1 LGTNQARF
9 RVLMSPALKIVA
21 YYRVSTAKQGRSG
34 LGLDAQRN
42 AVESYARQLGATIA
56 AEFTDVES
64 GKKADR
70 PGLEGARL
78 AALAHG
84 AAIVVASLDRLSR
97 DVEFIARLVNEHVA
111 FTCAD
116 MPSASTFE
124 LHIRASVA
132 HEERRKIAERTRLA
146 MAAAKARG
154 RTFGGF
160 RGHVAD
166 DSARKAAVAA
176 KRAEAERHA
185 RAHIA
190 LINVLRANGL
200 GWKAIAKCFTSER
213 LSTPRGGTQWDAVQV
228 RRIAALAA

>member
-1 LGTNQARF
+1 
-9 RVLMSPALKIVA
+9 MSHALKVVA

-34 LGLDAQRN
+34 LGLDAQLA
-42 AVESYARQLGATIA
+42 AVENYARQFGATVV

-64 GKKADR
+64 GKVDAR
-70 PGLEGARL
+70 PGLEAARL

-84 AAIVVASLDRLSR
+84 AAIVVATLDRLSR
-97 DVEFIARLVNEHVA
+97 DVAFIAGLMKEGVR

-116 MPSASTFE
+116 MPSASEFE

-132 HEERRKIAERTRLA
+132 QEERRKIAERTRLA

-166 DSARKAAVAA
+166 DAARAAAASA
-176 KRAEAERHA
+176 KRAQAERHA

-190 LINVLRANGL
+190 LINALRSQGL
-200 GWKAIAKCFTSER
+200 GWKSIAKRFTVEG
-213 LSTPRGGTQWDAVQV
+213 LATPTGKATWHAVQV
-228 RRIAALAA
+228 RRLARLAA

>member
-1 LGTNQARF
+1 
-9 RVLMSPALKIVA
+9 MSPALKIVA

-42 AVESYARQLGATIA
+42 AVETYARQFGATVV

-64 GKKADR
+64 GKHADR
-70 PGLEGARL
+70 PGLENARL
-78 AALAHG
+78 AAIAHG

-97 DVEFIARLVNEHVA
+97 DVEFIARLMNEGVA

-124 LHIRASVA
+124 LHIRASVGQ
-132 HEERRKIAERTRLA
+132 EERRKIAERTRVA
-146 MAAAKARG
+146 MQAAKARG

-166 DSARKAAVAA
+166 DSARKAATAA
-176 KRAEAERHA
+176 KRAKAERHA

-200 GWKAIAKCFTSER
+200 GWKRIAKHLTDAR
-213 LSTPRGGTQWDAVQV
+213 LTTARGGTSWDAIQV
-228 RRIAALAA
+228 KRIAALAA

>member
-1 LGTNQARF
+1 
-9 RVLMSPALKIVA
+9 MSPALKIVA

-34 LGLDAQRN
+34 LGLDAQRT
-42 AVESYARQLGATIA
+42 AVETYARQFGATIA

-64 GKKADR
+64 GKNADR
-70 PGLEGARL
+70 PGLEAARL

-84 AAIVVASLDRLSR
+84 AAIVVSGLDRLSR
-97 DVEFIARLVNEHVA
+97 DVEFIARLMNERVR

-116 MPSASTFE
+116 MPNASEFE

-132 HEERRKIAERTRLA
+132 QEERRKIAERTRVA
-146 MAAAKARG
+146 MQAAKARG
-154 RTFGGF
+154 RVFGGF

-166 DSARKAAVAA
+166 DSARAAAVAA
-176 KRAEAERHA
+176 KRAKAARHA

-190 LINVLRANGL
+190 LINALRAQGL
-200 GWKAIAKCFTSER
+200 GWKAIAARFTAER
-213 LSTPRGGTQWDAVQV
+213 LETARGGTTWDAVQV